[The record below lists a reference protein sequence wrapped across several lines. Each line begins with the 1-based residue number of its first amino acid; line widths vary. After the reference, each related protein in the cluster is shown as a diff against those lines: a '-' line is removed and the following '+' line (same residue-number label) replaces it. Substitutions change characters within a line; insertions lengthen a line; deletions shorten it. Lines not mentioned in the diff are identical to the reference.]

1 MFSLGISR
9 RDRGVPLGRSGG
21 GVQGPATALGGLAIA
36 RPIGHNEA
44 PKNQEVAM
52 IQQDEVKHIAKLARL
67 QLSEDELPR
76 YTEQVGRIL
85 AFFDELKQ
93 LDTAGVPPTAHPIPV
108 SNAFRADV
116 LKPSLGADEALANAP
131 QREGDYFRVPKILE
145 S

>member
-1 MFSLGISR
+1 
-9 RDRGVPLGRSGG
+9 
-21 GVQGPATALGGLAIA
+21 
-36 RPIGHNEA
+36 
-44 PKNQEVAM
+44 M

-93 LDTAGVPPTAHPIPV
+93 LDTTGVPPTAHPIPV
-108 SNAFRADV
+108 SNAFRQDA

>member
-1 MFSLGISR
+1 
-9 RDRGVPLGRSGG
+9 
-21 GVQGPATALGGLAIA
+21 
-36 RPIGHNEA
+36 
-44 PKNQEVAM
+44 M

-93 LDTAGVPPTAHPIPV
+93 LDTIGVPPTAHPIPV
-108 SNAFRADV
+108 SNAFREDA
-116 LKPSLGADEALANAP
+116 LKPSLGADRALANAP

>member
-1 MFSLGISR
+1 LPF
-9 RDRGVPLGRSGG
+9 D
-21 GVQGPATALGGLAIA
+21 GPATAREGLAIA

-44 PKNQEVAM
+44 PKNDEVAM

-108 SNAFRADV
+108 SNAFREDA
-116 LKPSLGADEALANAP
+116 LKPSLGADRALANAP